1 MTRRFTTELDPR
13 GLDDDHQIDLALEF
27 DRLDRLHE
35 TYWPRALKGDIA
47 AAEAVLDIIDRKIL
61 LLAPDRAGIRH

>member
-1 MTRRFTTELDPR
+1 MTRRPTTELDPC

-35 TYWPRALKGDIA
+35 TIGRA
-47 AAEAVLDIIDRKIL
+47 
-61 LLAPDRAGIRH
+61 P